1 MLAAPALGIE
11 IAGRDDVELAW
22 TPASGP
28 VEAYGVFVSRDG
40 GPFRSEQYT
49 RVPRARVRG
58 RAGESLRVRVR
69 AYGVVAGRTLTSEP
83 SEPSEPIRF
92 VDGPARVGAAAPS
105 PADAEPRSPM
115 GPMPGAPVGAVPGAP
130 VGAVPGA
137 PATPGGPDAPLRA
150 GLVAWRAN
158 GAAPA
163 CPAPRDGGAF
173 VEALH
178 AGLRSLPRDT
188 VTLRRLDHP
197 GDALRLR
204 RGSPGAPALPAGG
217 AASLVVYEPAGGPAS
232 EPPAAGAWNGLP
244 LEGLRA
250 GDFDGDGR
258 DDLFLKGRAAGGE
271 RELWLLR
278 EGGRYVVAPLRFTG
292 DTHAWLIDGARV
304 LDRRVLARD
313 GG

>member
-28 VEAYGVFVSRDG
+28 VEAYAVFVSRDG

-92 VDGPARVGAAAPS
+92 VAGPAPVGAAPPS
-105 PADAEPRSPM
+105 PAEPRTPL
-115 GPMPGAPVGAVPGAP
+115 GAMPGAPVGSVLGAPVGAVPG
-130 VGAVPGA
+130 V
-137 PATPGGPDAPLRA
+137 PATLDGPDSPLRA
-150 GLVAWRAN
+150 RLAAWRPN

-163 CPAPRDGGAF
+163 CPAPRDAARF
-173 VEALH
+173 VDALH
-178 AGLRSLPRDT
+178 DGLRSSRRET

-217 AASLVVYEPAGGPAS
+217 AAGLVVYEPAGGPAS

-258 DDLFLKGRAAGGE
+258 DDLFVEGRAAGGE

-292 DTHAWLIDGARV
+292 DTHAWLLDGARV
-304 LDRRVLARD
+304 LDRRALARD